1 MLFRLIRSILF
12 CENCTALGP
21 FSDPVV
27 PDNIHEALHAFEK
40 LLGKKGCLILIVW
53 GMFLQKLQHDN
64 PHIRLG
70 MCLAL
75 EHKSPASILELKLIG
90 LGWLD
95 VYHLMNSED
104 SMGFDI
110 YSLELLQINRQI
122 SVLVF
127 DKSSIFSLALLVHS
141 QIVLDALAP
150 WRLRLVIYEIVTICY
165 DL

>member
-1 MLFRLIRSILF
+1 
-12 CENCTALGP
+12 
-21 FSDPVV
+21 
-27 PDNIHEALHAFEK
+27 
-40 LLGKKGCLILIVW
+40 
-53 GMFLQKLQHDN
+53 
-64 PHIRLG
+64 
-70 MCLAL
+70 
-75 EHKSPASILELKLIG
+75 
-90 LGWLD
+90 
-95 VYHLMNSED
+95 MNSED